1 MEQDRQYFGV
11 AVAITAISFA
21 SIFIRWSD
29 APPVVIAAY
38 RMLFAA
44 LILLPFVLMRK
55 NREEVVLLERRHW
68 WLILGIGMVLALHF
82 LAFNAALKET
92 TITSATILVT
102 CHPIVVGVL
111 GYIYL
116 KERPR
121 HSGVG
126 IAVGLIGVLVISSAD
141 LSGGAIYGDLLAL
154 VGMLAAAVYLLGG
167 RVLRQ
172 SVGVITYAFLLY
184 STAAAVLFLVALGS
198 NAPLWP
204 YPAEEFAIFFALAIV
219 STIFGHTILNWS
231 LRYLPAAFVSVSMLG
246 EPVGASIL
254 AFLLLS
260 ETPSLGVAIGGAMVL
275 AGILLTAGSEMRP
288 APSTSPSP

>member
-1 MEQDRQYFGV
+1 M

-44 LILLPFVLMRK
+44 LILLPFVLMRR
-55 NREEVVLLERRHW
+55 NREEIVNLERRHW
-68 WLILGIGMVLALHF
+68 WLVLGIGMVLALHF

-126 IAVGLIGVLVISSAD
+126 IAVGLIGVVVISSAD
-141 LSGGAIYGDLLAL
+141 LSGGGIYGDLLAL

-167 RVLRQ
+167 RVFRQ
-172 SVGVITYAFLLY
+172 SIGVITYAFLLY
-184 STAAAVLFLVALGS
+184 ITAAAVLFLVALGA

-204 YPAEEFAIFFALAIV
+204 YPAEELVIFFALAIV

-275 AGILLTAGSEMRP
+275 AGILLTAGSEMRS
-288 APSTSPSP
+288 ASSTSPSP

>member
-1 MEQDRQYFGV
+1 V

-44 LILLPFVLMRK
+44 LILLPFVLMRR
-55 NREEVVLLERRHW
+55 NREEIVSLERRHW
-68 WLILGIGMVLALHF
+68 WVILGIGMVLALHF
-82 LAFNAALKET
+82 LAFNAALQET
-92 TITSATILVT
+92 TVTSATILVT
-102 CHPIVVGVL
+102 CHPIIVGVL
-111 GYIYL
+111 GYVYL

-121 HSGVG
+121 HSGAG
-126 IAVGLIGVLVISSAD
+126 IAVGLIGVAVISSAD

-167 RVLRQ
+167 RVLRR
-172 SVGVITYAFLLY
+172 SVGVITYVFLLY
-184 STAAAVLFLVALGS
+184 ITAAAVLFLVALAANS
-198 NAPLWP
+198 PLWP
-204 YPAEEFAIFFALAIV
+204 YPLEEFAIFFALAIV

-246 EPVGASIL
+246 EPVGASVL

-260 ETPSLGVAIGGAMVL
+260 ETPSIGVALGGAMVL

-288 APSTSPSP
+288 VPTGTSPSP